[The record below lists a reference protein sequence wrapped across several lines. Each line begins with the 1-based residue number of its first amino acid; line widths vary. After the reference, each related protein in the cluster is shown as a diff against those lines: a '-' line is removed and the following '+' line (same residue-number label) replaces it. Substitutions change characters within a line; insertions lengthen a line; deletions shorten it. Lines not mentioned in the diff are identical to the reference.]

1 MAHRRFDRD
10 YWLSHADGFA
20 VDAAR
25 GRVGVVEEVRFGS
38 RIDRPDFLVVRAGRF
53 GRRRLLVPVEDVEQ
67 VRPRA
72 KKLQL
77 RPTADPLH
85 HDSRNRHAQAVA
97 PMVGYAHDNFGAPWA
112 DVDHNRTRHPQRHPP
127 P

>member
-1 MAHRRFDRD
+1 VRRGRASCLDGGGGAYAVVVIGDDSLPYTRSVFDRD

-38 RIDRPDFLVVRAGRF
+38 RIDRPDFLVVRGGRF
-53 GRRRLLVPVEDVEQ
+53 GRRRLLVPVEDVDQ

-72 KKLQL
+72 KRLQL

-85 HDSRNRHAQAVA
+85 HD
-97 PMVGYAHDNFGAPWA
+97 
-112 DVDHNRTRHPQRHPP
+112 
-127 P
+127 